1 MTPAEKEAL
10 EVEKAYS
17 NAYVQ
22 YGAVTAVKVI
32 SAWEGVDR
40 LTPSGRLMLMAAV
53 VTHVLAGR
61 KKMATLS
68 VRRTQLVNALRKGR
82 QLAGDPDGAETLQD
96 LRDALTE
103 ALKDVGGRRPRRA
116 TGLKGDLVIP
126 VSAEAGNIAGLIEE
140 INAGI
145 DTDIENVVE
154 ALGNGRL
161 GKIARREGVVTPK
174 DVRTSR
180 DLVASGAE
188 RLVLNGG
195 RQTDAKILQLNRDL
209 LGFVRVHDYRED
221 EPCGFC
227 AMLMSRGPVYG
238 SHRGAEGFYN
248 EDTEEWETYHF
259 NCHCSA
265 VSVYSQRE
273 WLTNPLLADNRMYQQ
288 EWNKVIKGKYSGD
301 AALSEWRKHV
311 KSLHASRDSATQV
324 AA

>member
-1 MTPAEKEAL
+1 
-10 EVEKAYS
+10 
-17 NAYVQ
+17 
-22 YGAVTAVKVI
+22 
-32 SAWEGVDR
+32 
-40 LTPSGRLMLMAAV
+40 MAAV

-103 ALKDVGGRRPRRA
+103 ALKDVGGTRPRRA

-126 VSAEAGNIAGLIEE
+126 VSAEAGNVAGLIEE

-145 DTDIENVVE
+145 DTAIENVVE

-161 GKIARREGVVTPK
+161 GKIARKEGVVTPK

-209 LGFVRVHDYRED
+209 LGFVRVHEYRGD
-221 EPCGFC
+221 EPC
-227 AMLMSRGPVYG
+227 
-238 SHRGAEGFYN
+238 GAEGFYN
-248 EDTEEWETYHF
+248 EDTEQWERYHF
-259 NCHCSA
+259 NCHCSV
-265 VSVYSQRE
+265 VSVYSKRE

-311 KSLHASRDSATQV
+311 KSLHASRDGVVQV

>member
-22 YGAVTAVKVI
+22 YGAATAVKVI

-40 LTPSGRLMLMAAV
+40 LTPSGRMMLMAAV

-248 EDTEEWETYHF
+248 EDTEEWEKYHF

-311 KSLHASRDSATQV
+311 KSLHASRDSATQ
-324 AA
+324 AAA

>member
-22 YGAVTAVKVI
+22 YGAAIAVKVI

-40 LTPSGRLMLMAAV
+40 LTPSGRMMLMAAV

-61 KKMATLS
+61 KKMAALS

-103 ALKDVGGRRPRRA
+103 SLKDVGGSRPRRA

-248 EDTEEWETYHF
+248 EDTEEWEKYHF

>member
-22 YGAVTAVKVI
+22 YGAAIAVQVI

-40 LTPSGRLMLMAAV
+40 LTPSGRMMLMAAV
-53 VTHVLAGR
+53 VAHVLAGR

-82 QLAGDPDGAETLQD
+82 QLTGDPDGTETLQD

-103 ALKDVGGRRPRRA
+103 ALKDVGGTRPRRA

-209 LGFVRVHDYRED
+209 LGFVRVHDNRED

-248 EDTEEWETYHF
+248 EDTEEWEKYHF

-265 VSVYSQRE
+265 VSVYSERE

-311 KSLHASRDSATQV
+311 KSLHASRDSATQ
-324 AA
+324 AAA

>member
-22 YGAVTAVKVI
+22 YGAAIAVKVI

-40 LTPSGRLMLMAAV
+40 LTPSGRMMLMAAV

-103 ALKDVGGRRPRRA
+103 ALKDVGGTRPRRA

-248 EDTEEWETYHF
+248 EDTEEWEKYHF

-311 KSLHASRDSATQV
+311 KSLHASRDSATQ
-324 AA
+324 AAA

>member
-22 YGAVTAVKVI
+22 YGAATAVKVI

-40 LTPSGRLMLMAAV
+40 LTPSGRLMLMATV

-248 EDTEEWETYHF
+248 EDTEEWEKYHF

>member
-116 TGLKGDLVIP
+116 TGLKGDLAIP

-311 KSLHASRDSATQV
+311 KSLHASRDSATQ
-324 AA
+324 AAA

>member
-17 NAYVQ
+17 RAYVQ
-22 YGAVTAVKVI
+22 YGAVAALQVVQ
-32 SAWEGVDR
+32 AWEGVDR
-40 LTPSGRLMLMAAV
+40 LTPSGRLMLLSAV
-53 VTHVLAGR
+53 TAHVLAGR
-61 KKMATLS
+61 KKMAALA

-82 QLAGDPDGAETLQD
+82 QLKGGPDGAETLQD
-96 LRDALTE
+96 LREALTE
-103 ALKDVGGRRPRRA
+103 ALKDVGAARA
-116 TGLKGDLVIP
+116 KRAVGLDANMVIP
-126 VSAEAGNIAGLIEE
+126 VSAEAGSVAGLIEE
-140 INAGI
+140 INDGI

-161 GKIARREGVVTPK
+161 GKIARKEGVVTPK

-195 RQTDAKILQLNRDL
+195 RQTDAQILQLNRDL

-238 SHRGAEGFYN
+238 SHRAAEGFYN
-248 EDTEEWETYHF
+248 EDAEEWNKYHF

-288 EWNKVIKGKYSGD
+288 EWNRVIKDRYSGD

-311 KSLHASRDSATQV
+311 KSLNASRDNATQV

>member
-22 YGAVTAVKVI
+22 YGAATAVKVI

-248 EDTEEWETYHF
+248 EDTEEWEKYHF

-311 KSLHASRDSATQV
+311 KSLHASRDSATQ
-324 AA
+324 AAA

>member
-1 MTPAEKEAL
+1 M
-10 EVEKAYS
+10 
-17 NAYVQ
+17 
-22 YGAVTAVKVI
+22 
-32 SAWEGVDR
+32 
-40 LTPSGRLMLMAAV
+40 
-53 VTHVLAGR
+53 
-61 KKMATLS
+61 
-68 VRRTQLVNALRKGR
+68 
-82 QLAGDPDGAETLQD
+82 
-96 LRDALTE
+96 
-103 ALKDVGGRRPRRA
+103 
-116 TGLKGDLVIP
+116 
-126 VSAEAGNIAGLIEE
+126 SAEAGNIAGLIEE

-248 EDTEEWETYHF
+248 EDTEEWEQYHF

-288 EWNKVIKGKYSGD
+288 EWNRVIKDRYSGD

-311 KSLHASRDSATQV
+311 KSLNASRDSATQV

>member
-22 YGAVTAVKVI
+22 YGAATAVEVI

-209 LGFVRVHDYRED
+209 LGFVRVHDNRED

-248 EDTEEWETYHF
+248 EDTEEWEKYHF

-311 KSLHASRDSATQV
+311 KSLHASRDSATQ
-324 AA
+324 AAA

>member
-22 YGAVTAVKVI
+22 YGAATAVKVI

-53 VTHVLAGR
+53 VTYVLAGR

-103 ALKDVGGRRPRRA
+103 ALTDVGGRRPRRA

-248 EDTEEWETYHF
+248 EDTEEWEKYHF

>member
-22 YGAVTAVKVI
+22 YGAAAAVKVI

-40 LTPSGRLMLMAAV
+40 LTPSGRRMLMAAV

-103 ALKDVGGRRPRRA
+103 ALKDVGGTRPRRA

-161 GKIARREGVVTPK
+161 GKIARKEGIVTPK

-209 LGFVRVHDYRED
+209 LGFVRVHEYRED

-248 EDTEEWETYHF
+248 EDTEQWERYHF
-259 NCHCSA
+259 NCHCSV
-265 VSVYSQRE
+265 VSVYSQKE

-311 KSLHASRDSATQV
+311 KSLHASRDGVVQV

>member
-22 YGAVTAVKVI
+22 YGAATAVQVI

-40 LTPSGRLMLMAAV
+40 LTPSGRMMLMAAV

-248 EDTEEWETYHF
+248 EDTEEWEKYHF

-311 KSLHASRDSATQV
+311 KSLHTSRDSATQV

>member
-22 YGAVTAVKVI
+22 YGAATAVKVI

-61 KKMATLS
+61 KKMAALS

-209 LGFVRVHDYRED
+209 LGFVRVHDNRED

-248 EDTEEWETYHF
+248 EDTEEWEKYHF

-311 KSLHASRDSATQV
+311 KSLHASRDSATQ
-324 AA
+324 AAA

>member
-22 YGAVTAVKVI
+22 YGAATALQVVQ
-32 SAWEGVDR
+32 AWEGVDR
-40 LTPSGRLMLMAAV
+40 LTPSGRLMLLAAV
-53 VTHVLAGR
+53 TAQVLAGR

-82 QLAGDPDGAETLQD
+82 QLKGGPDGAETLSD
-96 LRDALTE
+96 LREALTE
-103 ALKDVGGRRPRRA
+103 ALKDVGAPRAKRA
-116 TGLKGDLVIP
+116 VVLDSNMVIP

-140 INAGI
+140 VNDGI
-145 DTDIENVVE
+145 DIDIENVVV

-161 GKIARREGVVTPK
+161 GKIARKEGVVTPK

-188 RLVLNGG
+188 RLVLSG
-195 RQTDAKILQLNRDL
+195 QTGAQILQLNRDL
-209 LGFVRVHDYRED
+209 LGFARVHDYHGD

-248 EDTEEWETYHF
+248 EDTEEWNKYHF

-288 EWNKVIKGKYSGD
+288 EWNRVIKDKYTGD

>member
-22 YGAVTAVKVI
+22 YGAAAAVKVI

-40 LTPSGRLMLMAAV
+40 LTPSGRRMLMAAV

-103 ALKDVGGRRPRRA
+103 ALKDVGGTRPRRA

-161 GKIARREGVVTPK
+161 GKIARKEGVVTPK

-209 LGFVRVHDYRED
+209 LGFVRVHEYRED

-248 EDTEEWETYHF
+248 EDTEQWERYHF
-259 NCHCSA
+259 NCHCSV
-265 VSVYSQRE
+265 VSVYSQKE

-311 KSLHASRDSATQV
+311 KSLHASRDGVVQV

>member
-22 YGAVTAVKVI
+22 YGAAIAVKVI

-40 LTPSGRLMLMAAV
+40 LTPSGRMMLMAAV

-103 ALKDVGGRRPRRA
+103 SLKDVGGTRPRRA

-161 GKIARREGVVTPK
+161 GKIARKEGVVTPK

-248 EDTEEWETYHF
+248 EDTEEWEKYHF

-311 KSLHASRDSATQV
+311 KSLHASRDSATQ
-324 AA
+324 AAA

>member
-22 YGAVTAVKVI
+22 YGAATAVKVI

-248 EDTEEWETYHF
+248 EDTEEWEKYHF

>member
-116 TGLKGDLVIP
+116 TGLKGDLAIP

>member
-22 YGAVTAVKVI
+22 YGAATAVKVI

-126 VSAEAGNIAGLIEE
+126 VSAEAGNIAGLVEE

>member
-22 YGAVTAVKVI
+22 YGAAAAVKVI

-40 LTPSGRLMLMAAV
+40 LTPSGRRMLMAAV

-68 VRRTQLVNALRKGR
+68 VRRTQLVNALRRGR

-103 ALKDVGGRRPRRA
+103 ALKDVGGTRPRRA

-161 GKIARREGVVTPK
+161 GKIARKEGVVTPK

-209 LGFVRVHDYRED
+209 LGFVRVHEYRED

-248 EDTEEWETYHF
+248 EDTEQWERYHF
-259 NCHCSA
+259 NCHCSV

-311 KSLHASRDSATQV
+311 KSLHASRDGVVQ
-324 AA
+324 AAA